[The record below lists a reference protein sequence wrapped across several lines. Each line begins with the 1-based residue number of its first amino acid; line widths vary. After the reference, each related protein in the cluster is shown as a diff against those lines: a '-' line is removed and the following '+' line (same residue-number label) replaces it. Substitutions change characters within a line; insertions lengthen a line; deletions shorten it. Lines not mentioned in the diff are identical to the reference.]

1 MATTLTRARW
11 QGAQWL
17 RAISLPGWV
26 GLALGLACAMTAV
39 GLTEPMQ
46 ADAQRLGADSDRL
59 AQRAAAGALSTAT
72 ADATPQQQLAA
83 FEQRFAGERAIA
95 PSLAKLQAAAQRRGF
110 VLDQA
115 EFKLAS
121 DPAEPLARYAIV
133 LPVKADY
140 RALRRFTHD
149 ALQQMP
155 GLALDEVSLRR
166 SDPKS
171 PLLEAQLR
179 FVLFLTK
186 PLTKSLTMPAA
197 PSTTVSAVGAVRV
210 AAASA
215 N

>member
-1 MATTLTRARW
+1 MATALTRARW
-11 QGAQWL
+11 QGARWL
-17 RAISLPGWV
+17 RGIGLPGWV
-26 GLALGLACAMTAV
+26 GLALGLACAISV
-39 GLTEPMQ
+39 WVLVEPKYTN
-46 ADAQRLGADSDRL
+46 AQQLDADSDL
-59 AQRAAAGALSTAT
+59 LVQRTAARAMSTAA
-72 ADATPQQQLAA
+72 ADATPQQQLAK

-95 PSLAKLQAAAQRRGF
+95 PSVARLQVAAQRRGF

-121 DPAEPLARYAIV
+121 EPAEPLARYSIL

-149 ALQQMP
+149 ALQEMP
-155 GLALDEVSLRR
+155 GLALDEVNLRR

-186 PLTKSLTMPAA
+186 PEVS
-197 PSTTVSAVGAVRV
+197 STTVARAGLPT
-210 AAASA
+210 AAAA
-215 N
+215 AH